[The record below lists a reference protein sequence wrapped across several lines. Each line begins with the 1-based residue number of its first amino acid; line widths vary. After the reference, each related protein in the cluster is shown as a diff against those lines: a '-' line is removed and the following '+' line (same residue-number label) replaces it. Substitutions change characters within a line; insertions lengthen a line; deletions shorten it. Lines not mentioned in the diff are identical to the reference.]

1 MGGDGGEKQTDVT
14 NGGDDGRNGGADGAV
29 GVADGGMFLQNSQA
43 RWGEGGRLNANC
55 SQICPAP
62 LDGNPVVS
70 VGVSKVCTDTLVSI
84 GYGAF
89 FLPLRREQKGK
100 GREPAARQGGCAL
113 KDTETRLSPES
124 YVYFESVRWIP
135 FQNKKNKCALQS
147 ISFLEGLIGRLKARI
162 MANDGGF
169 CAVFKMLNLNTAVF
183 RCKCLER
190 HGLSHG

>member
-1 MGGDGGEKQTDVT
+1 METGGAGVAAGGRHRQGGRTSWASMGGDGGEKQTDVT

-84 GYGAF
+84 GYGA
-89 FLPLRREQKGK
+89 LDQRYQIAPKHVQR
-100 GREPAARQGGCAL
+100 PS
-113 KDTETRLSPES
+113 D
-124 YVYFESVRWIP
+124 
-135 FQNKKNKCALQS
+135 
-147 ISFLEGLIGRLKARI
+147 
-162 MANDGGF
+162 
-169 CAVFKMLNLNTAVF
+169 
-183 RCKCLER
+183 
-190 HGLSHG
+190 